1 MPLSRGRQSDAG
13 TMAAPVTV
21 RSVTGMNGH
30 RFSTTQPTA
39 GQPAPPARLPAP
51 AAEPAAPA
59 SPAAVPAGAE
69 AVISVRDLRIRY
81 GQHEALAGLSFEVRR
96 GELFALLGPNGAGKT
111 STVEILEGYRRRTGG
126 QVSVLGTD
134 PWQAGPA
141 WRAQIGV
148 MLQETG
154 PEPDLTVTE
163 CLRLYAGY
171 YPDPWPA
178 TDLLELTGLD
188 AHAGRK
194 VTQLSGGQ
202 RRKLDL
208 TLALTGRPRVLFL
221 DEPTTGFDPAAR
233 RDAWEIIAALKDTG
247 TTMILTTHYMEEA
260 ERLAD
265 RVAVIAGGTL
275 VSQGSPGSL
284 VTRQATATIT
294 FTLPPGLTADDLP
307 GPTRAAASPA
317 HGGKLALAAA
327 SPLPMLR
334 ILADWAERA
343 GHDLADLEVRRP
355 TLEDVYLQLTTDQ
368 EAQAAS

>member
-1 MPLSRGRQSDAG
+1 
-13 TMAAPVTV
+13 MAATAAI

-30 RFSTTQPTA
+30 RFSITQPAT
-39 GQPAPPARLPAP
+39 GLPAS
-51 AAEPAAPA
+51 AARPAAPA
-59 SPAAVPAGAE
+59 HAAATRVAGLAAPATPAAAAAGAG
-69 AVISVRDLRIRY
+69 AVISVRDLRVRY
-81 GQHEALAGLSFEVRR
+81 GQHEALVGLSFEVRR

-111 STVEILEGYRRRTGG
+111 STVEILEGYRRRSGG

-178 TDLLELTGLD
+178 ADLLELAGLD
-188 AHAGRK
+188 AHAGQK
-194 VTQLSGGQ
+194 ASQLSGGQ

-208 TLALTGRPRVLFL
+208 ALALTGRPQVLFL

-233 RDAWEIIAALKDTG
+233 RDAWEVIAALKDTG
-247 TTMILTTHYMEEA
+247 TTIVLTTHYMEEA

-265 RVAVIAGGTL
+265 RVAVIAAGSL
-275 VSQGSPGSL
+275 VSQGPPESL
-284 VTRQATATIT
+284 AARQATATIT
-294 FTLPPGLTADDLP
+294 FTLPGGLTADDLP
-307 GPTRAAASPA
+307 GPARAAASPA
-317 HGGKLALAAA
+317 PGGKLALAVAA
-327 SPLPMLR
+327 PLPMLR
-334 ILADWAERA
+334 IIADWAEHA
-343 GHDLADLEVRRP
+343 GHDLPDLEVRRP
-355 TLEDVYLQLTTDQ
+355 TLEDAYLQLTSNQ
-368 EAQAAS
+368 EAQATS